1 MRLATSESARASRLI
16 LLTAAA
22 GAIFYAGGA
31 AANRPN
37 VVVGL
42 FFLMNIVIGAM
53 MPMMQSWF
61 NEQVDS
67 ARRATLLSFNSSFA
81 TMGAAAG
88 LLSVGAYA
96 DVAGIP
102 ATWRV
107 CAAIFL
113 AAMPCY
119 WLIRPDRR
127 EIDARPS
134 APTA

>member
-1 MRLATSESARASRLI
+1 MKAATGIGIAVAIVGI
-16 LLTAAA
+16 LL
-22 GAIFYAGGA
+22 
-31 AANRPN
+31 
-37 VVVGL
+37 
-42 FFLMNIVIGAM
+42 GAM
-53 MPMMQSWF
+53 MPLMQSWF
-61 NEQVDS
+61 NEQIES

-102 ATWRV
+102 ATWKV

-119 WLIRPDRR
+119 WLIRP
-127 EIDARPS
+127 RPA
-134 APTA
+134 APASPVVAASPAMPTP